1 VTQLTKVLAAALAGS
16 ALGLVVRKN
25 NPEASLLV
33 SAAASIFA
41 MYMSF
46 EVLSGVIGFIK
57 LIAGEAGIPN
67 ATLSVVLKTAGIS
80 VITKLIADV
89 CRDAGQA
96 SAASGVEFMGAV
108 TAVYIALPLFR
119 TALDMILAMLQ

>member
-57 LIAGEAGIPN
+57 LIAGEAGIPS

-119 TALDMILAMLQ
+119 TALDMILALLQ

>member
-1 VTQLTKVLAAALAGS
+1 MDHLSKVIAAAVAGS

-25 NPEASLLV
+25 NPESSLLL
-33 SAAASIFA
+33 SAAAAVFA

-46 EVLSGVIGFIK
+46 EVISGVFDF
-57 LIAGEAGIPN
+57 LREIAEKAGIPD

-80 VITKLIADV
+80 VVTRLISDL

-96 SAASGVEFMGAV
+96 SAASGVEFIGAL
-108 TAVYIALPLFR
+108 TAVYIALPLFQ
-119 TALDMILAMLQ
+119 TALDMIYSILK